1 MFEIY
6 TSDHEACI
14 RSAIGFMARGINV
27 KRLQRGSL
35 ELDGPTSAKTAL
47 VWISDNTD
55 SFVNATP
62 QGSSPEARFDAAAT
76 ALPPRRA
83 AYACSPSAPVLGGGF
98 DQAMNALP
106 AAAVAPKR
114 KEAEIAHTSPHPAHS
129 VRSVDGMMVELA
141 KAEWIDST
149 PPGET
154 LPQLQDAAAAMAAAA
169 EPPAGPALP
178 LVDPI
183 DVDAAPSRTH

>member
-55 SFVNATP
+55 SFVNATQWP
-62 QGSSPEARFDAAAT
+62 
-76 ALPPRRA
+76 
-83 AYACSPSAPVLGGGF
+83 
-98 DQAMNALP
+98 
-106 AAAVAPKR
+106 
-114 KEAEIAHTSPHPAHS
+114 
-129 VRSVDGMMVELA
+129 
-141 KAEWIDST
+141 
-149 PPGET
+149 
-154 LPQLQDAAAAMAAAA
+154 PQL
-169 EPPAGPALP
+169 AGRVSYILASLEMK
-178 LVDPI
+178 
-183 DVDAAPSRTH
+183 

>member
-1 MFEIY
+1 
-6 TSDHEACI
+6 
-14 RSAIGFMARGINV
+14 
-27 KRLQRGSL
+27 
-35 ELDGPTSAKTAL
+35 
-47 VWISDNTD
+47 
-55 SFVNATP
+55 
-62 QGSSPEARFDAAAT
+62 
-76 ALPPRRA
+76 
-83 AYACSPSAPVLGGGF
+83 
-98 DQAMNALP
+98 MNALP

-183 DVDAAPSRTH
+183 DVDADPAARTNANFMEAAAAIAAIDAEILNGVTLDDEEDW

>member
-1 MFEIY
+1 MRRHRRAPHSLHLTFEIY

-35 ELDGPTSAKTAL
+35 ELDGPTAAKTAL

-76 ALPPRRA
+76 ALPPRRPPMPVPPPP
-83 AYACSPSAPVLGGGF
+83 PSLG
-98 DQAMNALP
+98 
-106 AAAVAPKR
+106 
-114 KEAEIAHTSPHPAHS
+114 E
-129 VRSVDGMMVELA
+129 
-141 KAEWIDST
+141 DST
-149 PPGET
+149 KP
-154 LPQLQDAAAAMAAAA
+154 
-169 EPPAGPALP
+169 
-178 LVDPI
+178 
-183 DVDAAPSRTH
+183 